1 MPIKMRITIDKLF
14 VLSQC
19 TGKLSTI
26 LFLDIKSSFVLRL
39 SRIRQARSA
48 QFDVF
53 VLTFIQCQDSKRFE
67 NSTWNYVFHLC
78 IHCLQCLQSE
88 CTAAIR
94 WPTSAVVVQ
103 TSWPPIGSCLFFVF
117 KSCMIMADIQ
127 RPGDSDWS
135 GQTRPERLHF
145 HPPHLQHAGPDWVN
159 WSQVLQESK

>member
-1 MPIKMRITIDKLF
+1 MPMKMRITIYKLF
-14 VLSQC
+14 LLSQC
-19 TGKLSTI
+19 TGNL
-26 LFLDIKSSFVLRL
+26 LDIKSSFVLRL
-39 SRIRQARSA
+39 SRIREAHSQSLGNLM
-48 QFDVF
+48 FSCENIF
-53 VLTFIQCQDSKRFE
+53 KCQDSQRFE

-78 IHCLQCLQSE
+78 IHCLQCVQSE

-135 GQTRPERLHF
+135 GQTRPEHLHF
-145 HPPHLQHAGPDWVN
+145 HPPHLQHAAPDWVN